1 MHPTPRMHIYKNR
14 YAFAKFFLSLAL
26 SFTLLLS
33 MTSLM
38 LARSGV
44 ARDAITITSQTQQV
58 HFPDS
63 IDFSL
68 TANDAGGKITQA
80 VLYIQAPYLNG
91 DEVHVVTAANPG
103 TSVHLAWHEDMQKAD
118 DFFSPGTPIS
128 YHWEIEDN
136 AGADHTGTTQKFDV
150 NDQRFAWQETDVQ
163 QFQIKYYNSDGAEV
177 QALRASVDKAVKR
190 LTSNLGGAPT
200 KSITLWIYKDT
211 NAFKSALP
219 PDTEEWV
226 GGIAFPDIRQGMFVV
241 EDAQDNTLIRD
252 MPHEMSHLVLHE
264 LTDGGVVDIPRWLDE
279 GLAVYNQEY
288 HEGELSYQ
296 LRQGLK
302 SNQILRLSEIED
314 RFPSD
319 SNQAYLAYAQSWDL
333 VTYMYNTFG
342 QAKMHTLIKD
352 MGNSSYPNFDEDLKA
367 SLGLDEA
374 HLENAWRLS
383 QHQSSILTPDQE
395 KQDPQPTKQVVT
407 PSSNNLVPYSTLL
420 LVLGIFLLVSPG
432 FAFAGYAIY
441 RRQVRIQQERKL
453 AIAQAQRILDEAH
466 WGPGPQSFTPI
477 DPYAHYTNPGRY
489 TQPGSPLSTPP
500 AQPGNAVPPFPPPG
514 LPHSGAGEQ
523 FGSFTNEE

>member
-1 MHPTPRMHIYKNR
+1 MHPTPRMHIHKNR

-80 VLYIQAPYLNG
+80 VLTIQAAPSLRS
-91 DEVHVVTAANPG
+91 DEIHFVTVQHPDA
-103 TSVHLAWHEDMQKAD
+103 SVHLSWREDMQKAN
-118 DFFSPGTPIS
+118 DFFTPGTPIS

-136 AGADHTGTTQKFDV
+136 AGADHTGTTQKFDID
-150 NDQRFAWQETDVQ
+150 DQRFAWQETDVQ
-163 QFQIKYYNSDGAEV
+163 QFQIKYYNSDDAEV
-177 QALRASVDKAVKR
+177 QALRAGVDKAVKR

-200 KSITLWIYKDT
+200 KPITLWIYKDA

-219 PDTEEWV
+219 PDTYEWV
-226 GGIAFPDIRQGMFVV
+226 GGIAFPDIHQGMFVV
-241 EDAQDNTLIRD
+241 TDAQDNTLIRD

-264 LTDGGVVDIPRWLDE
+264 LTDGGISIPRWLDE

-296 LRQGLK
+296 LRQALK
-302 SNQILRLSEIED
+302 NHQILRLSEIED

-342 QAKMHTLIKD
+342 QAKMHTLVKY
-352 MGNSSYPNFDEDLKA
+352 MGNSSNLNFDEDLKA

-395 KQDPQPTKQVVT
+395 KQDPQPTKQVVA
-407 PSSNNLVPYSTLL
+407 PSSNNPVPYSTLL
-420 LVLGIFLLVSPG
+420 LALGIFLLVSPG
-432 FAFAGYAIY
+432 FAFAGYFVY
-441 RRQVRIQQERKL
+441 RRQERIQQERKL

-477 DPYAHYTNPGRY
+477 DPYDHYTNPGRY
-489 TQPGSPLSTPP
+489 TQPG
-500 AQPGNAVPPFPPPG
+500 GMIPPFSPPG
-514 LPHSGAGEQ
+514 SPQSGAGEQ
-523 FGSFTNEE
+523 FGSFIEEK